1 MRVLQKTKQVR
12 DCDMR
17 DYRRHTTRTIHV
29 VGEDEP
35 RVTTHR
41 VPETWRA
48 MRAAVMS
55 KSTKLQESIATHVHA
70 LSWRELYRGKWG
82 SEDESRAYRA
92 LLEEAELPGAS
103 DVFTMI
109 PTSRDFRIASGAM
122 NFFTRYRL
130 GQPAEVTATTEI
142 GMLTARQA
150 VRTPTVA
157 YKVRKRRHRAI
168 TQALESGAALAS
180 MIVALEPAG
189 VLKDADGCGT
199 DMDLDIIL
207 RDHSGKILAVDVTVV
222 DEYSNV
228 KNRVAKKL
236 YGHRSK
242 VSQEEAERVAAEEHK
257 EINKALNDP
266 SNTAVNA
273 KVAESLQ
280 QAVRNRVRGA
290 YSAGYFDA
298 CARAGMQ
305 ARVVALSPAGGWYQC
320 AMSFLRDVRHSG
332 DEAAAVGPQSE
343 AVRFEHTHQSWQT
356 TKYSTFMMHKAAA
369 AMANAT
375 YGGVRAALASEARG
389 NAGGRHV
396 DGHTPSV
403 VSAPKRTMRGDKGAA
418 TAAAT
423 GGSSGNGNGNGDT
436 SASSTESSRD
446 PRPAEPSAAATDKRA
461 GESDEQHGCRMGM
474 SHLLYG
480 ATGASSEGD
489 NATPTEQK
497 VSKPTTI
504 ASATEQQSGD
514 STAANATSTEGG
526 DKRDKQRASTAEP
539 AAGAATT
546 QQELGAGEA
555 AAASAGGGS
564 GDAAADGTGAARQP
578 AATTTTNRA
587 TAVTLADNLGP
598 ATKSK

>member
-1 MRVLQKTKQVR
+1 
-12 DCDMR
+12 
-17 DYRRHTTRTIHV
+17 
-29 VGEDEP
+29 
-35 RVTTHR
+35 
-41 VPETWRA
+41 
-48 MRAAVMS
+48 
-55 KSTKLQESIATHVHA
+55 
-70 LSWRELYRGKWG
+70 
-82 SEDESRAYRA
+82 
-92 LLEEAELPGAS
+92 
-103 DVFTMI
+103 
-109 PTSRDFRIASGAM
+109 
-122 NFFTRYRL
+122 
-130 GQPAEVTATTEI
+130 
-142 GMLTARQA
+142 
-150 VRTPTVA
+150 
-157 YKVRKRRHRAI
+157 
-168 TQALESGAALAS
+168 
-180 MIVALEPAG
+180 
-189 VLKDADGCGT
+189 
-199 DMDLDIIL
+199 
-207 RDHSGKILAVDVTVV
+207 
-222 DEYSNV
+222 
-228 KNRVAKKL
+228 
-236 YGHRSK
+236 
-242 VSQEEAERVAAEEHK
+242 
-257 EINKALNDP
+257 
-266 SNTAVNA
+266 
-273 KVAESLQ
+273 
-280 QAVRNRVRGA
+280 
-290 YSAGYFDA
+290 
-298 CARAGMQ
+298 
-305 ARVVALSPAGGWYQC
+305 
-320 AMSFLRDVRHSG
+320 
-332 DEAAAVGPQSE
+332 
-343 AVRFEHTHQSWQT
+343 
-356 TKYSTFMMHKAAA
+356 MMHKAAA

-389 NAGGRHV
+389 NAGGCHV

-539 AAGAATT
+539 AAGAATA